1 MPRIGP
7 IIVLIALLAGGL
19 LGCES
24 STSIPSGAQQVRVV
38 ATTTDVRVDPATA
51 HAGDVY
57 LVLDVPDGGVN
68 LIQTQADAGAS
79 PGPLSAA
86 DLARLSAGDTQGFS
100 TENLSVGCCGKVV
113 RKTLAQGEYAIVP
126 AGTEDGTPPP
136 AVAILTV
143 GP

>member
-1 MPRIGP
+1 MSGIARFVVIIG
-7 IIVLIALLAGGL
+7 LLTGGL
-19 LGCES
+19 TGCES
-24 STSIPSGAQQVRVV
+24 STSIPSGAQQVHVT
-38 ATTTDVRVDPATA
+38 ATTSDVHLDPATA
-51 HAGDVY
+51 RAGDVY

-86 DLARLSAGDTQGFS
+86 DLARLSAGDSQGFS
-100 TENLSVGCCGKVV
+100 TENLSVGCCGNVM
-113 RKTLAQGEYAIVP
+113 RKTLAQGTYAFVP

-136 AVAILTV
+136 AVAILAV